1 MLEIPKQGCCLAFD
15 FGKARIGVAQG
26 ESSLHIAHPICT
38 VSGASNDE
46 KFARIAQLIKEWQP
60 EYLVVGLPTHINGT
74 EHEMTRLARQFG
86 AGCTGGS
93 ANLFIGWT
101 NASRPYMPKNCCA
114 RPQCSVK
121 NKSPC
126 STKWRHRRFCIIFLI
141 TALRNIST
149 GVKQPALL
157 LMFNSTVCSRRCRLL
172 RTVF

>member
-15 FGKARIGVAQG
+15 FGKTRIGVAQG

-38 VSGASNDE
+38 VSGVGNDE
-46 KFARIAQLIKEWQP
+46 KFAKIA
-60 EYLVVGLPTHINGT
+60 NS
-74 EHEMTRLARQFG
+74 G

-93 ANLFIGWT
+93 ANPFIGWT
-101 NASRPYMPKNCCA
+101 NACRPYMPKNCCVKLL
-114 RPQCSVK
+114 CSAK
-121 NKSPC
+121 SKSPC
-126 STKWRHRRFCIIFLI
+126 LTKWRHRRFCIIFLI